1 MKLLKKIGIMIIS
14 VLLSIKVLAIK
25 VYAKAIN
32 DPLLAE
38 CDYGIVKPVQK
49 ISIGLKMLTTI
60 AIPIVLLVGL
70 SIYFVKSKSKV
81 WKKILV
87 AIGIIVIY
95 IIFRIVLSNI

>member
-1 MKLLKKIGIMIIS
+1 MKLLKKIVIMIIS
-14 VLLSIKVLAIK
+14 ILLSIKTVSIK

-32 DPLLAE
+32 DPLLA
-38 CDYGIVKPVQK
+38 CDYGIVEPVQK
-49 ISIGLKMLTTI
+49 NSIGLKILTTI

-87 AIGIIVIY
+87 AMWIIVAY
-95 IIFRIVLSNI
+95 IILKIILSNM